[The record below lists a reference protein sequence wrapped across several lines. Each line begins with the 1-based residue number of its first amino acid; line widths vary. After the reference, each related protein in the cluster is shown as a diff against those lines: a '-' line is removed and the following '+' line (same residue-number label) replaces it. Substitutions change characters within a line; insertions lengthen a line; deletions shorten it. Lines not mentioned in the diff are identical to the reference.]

1 MSEKRSA
8 EFGGEFKGL
17 NHTTAAPDNG
27 SFAPTFTD
35 SATGEVVVS
44 KEGKGCSQD
53 LPQEVSTQRA
63 AAILGVTKDTVL
75 KYRKSRLLPYRDIAP
90 PGSSRA
96 IYRFPLESVWK
107 LRTSYTFAEP
117 ETAASPKQPLRRRAK
132 GERKYKHLKLGDG

>member
-17 NHTTAAPDNG
+17 NHTTAAPENG

-35 SATGEVVVS
+35 PATGEVVVS
-44 KEGKGCSQD
+44 KECKGCSQD

-63 AAILGVTKDTVL
+63 ADILGVTKDTVL
-75 KYRKSRLLPYRDIAP
+75 KYRESRLLPYRDIAP

-96 IYRFPLESVWK
+96 IYRFPLESVLN
-107 LRTSYTFAEP
+107 LRPSYTFAEP

-132 GERKYKHLKLGDG
+132 AERKYKHLNLGDG